1 MNASG
6 PLCEY
11 FPFSDGTTPACE
23 KGPENPM
30 YMIFNKDENF
40 DSFSKI
46 DDSLYNI
53 EDSSFKMYVDKII
66 IKNLIEENGLMNP
79 KITELKAWR

>member
-1 MNASG
+1 
-6 PLCEY
+6 
-11 FPFSDGTTPACE
+11 
-23 KGPENPM
+23 M

-53 EDSSFKMYVDKII
+53 EDSSFKMYLEKII